1 MTNGAVEAN
10 ASPTLKV
17 IGRRLP
23 RVDARERVTGEARY
37 PADLALP
44 GMVHARLLRSPHA
57 HARIHRIDTTR
68 AEALSGVL
76 AAVSAVDFPE
86 LPVGATIPMG
96 ETGYDM
102 WMVAQINMARRKVHW
117 VGQPV
122 AAVAAVDVHVAQA
135 ALALIEVEYEPLP
148 AVLDIA
154 AAMAAD
160 APALHEH
167 VFTKGIEPR
176 PRTPGNVCSR
186 TVIARGDARGTLA
199 AAPATACL
207 SVQVDTA
214 HQGYLE
220 PQAVVAQ
227 VDSNGFAT
235 VWASTQGQFTA
246 ELMIAAMLALPA
258 SKLKVVPIEIGG
270 GFGGKICIHGE
281 AVAVRLAQKCRR
293 PVKLVLSR
301 EEVLQGGS
309 GPAAGALIDIAVGAG
324 EDGRL
329 VAIEGNY
336 RLDAG
341 GLPGLSPSLVMQASA
356 ALYQC
361 PNLDL
366 QGYDV
371 VTNKPRTEAY
381 RAPVGIQAA
390 FAMEQAMDM
399 LCQELEVDPLEFRLR
414 NASVTGSTMPIGTP
428 FPSIGLTTILERVR
442 RHACWCD
449 PLPEGRLPRGRGLAL
464 GYWRGT
470 SMTSAGHITIAGDGR
485 PMVTMGAVDLS
496 GTRTTMAQVVAEEFG
511 LTVEDIHIHT
521 GDSKSVGYSDAAAGS
536 RVARTMAAAL
546 VEASR
551 DALAQ
556 LSRRAAEKLQCA
568 AEELDYAGG
577 TFRARTGGA
586 ISLAELMQATL
597 TDGAIVGRGV
607 STKLPLGVEIGAH
620 VCDVEVDPRT
630 GLVTLLR
637 YTAFQD
643 VGLALNPAAVEG
655 QIEGSV
661 VQGLGWALTEGFD
674 YGPDGR
680 LRNASLL
687 DYRMPT
693 ALDVPRIEC
702 VIVET
707 PVPNVPYGLRGVGE
721 VPIVPPAAAVANAI
735 ARATGVRMTRMPMT
749 PERVFAALE
758 RARADT
764 RPERAEVTTPGTGRA

>member
-1 MTNGAVEAN
+1 MTTDAAVAGAA
-10 ASPTLKV
+10 AALKV
-17 IGRRLP
+17 LGRRLA

-57 HARIHRIDTTR
+57 HARIRRIDTTR
-68 AEALSGVL
+68 AGALKGVL
-76 AAVSAVDFPE
+76 AVVTAADFPE
-86 LPVGATIPMG
+86 LPVGAMIPMG

-102 WMVAQINMARRKVHW
+102 WMVAELNMARRKVCW

-122 AAVAAVDVHVAQA
+122 AAVAAVDVHVAEA
-135 ALALIEVEYEPLP
+135 ALALIEVDYDPLP
-148 AVLDIA
+148 AVLDIEA
-154 AAMAAD
+154 ALAEG
-160 APALHEH
+160 APVLHEH
-167 VFTKGIEPR
+167 VLTKGVEPR
-176 PRTPGNVCSR
+176 PRAASNLCSR
-186 TVIARGDARGTLA
+186 TLIGRGDAQA
-199 AAPATACL
+199 ALGQAHARARA
-207 SVQVDTA
+207 SVRIDTA

-220 PQAVVAQ
+220 PQVVVAE
-227 VDSNGFAT
+227 VDANGFAT

-246 ELMIAAMLALPA
+246 ELMISAMLGLPA
-258 SKLKVVPIEIGG
+258 SKLKVVPLEVGG
-270 GFGGKICIHGE
+270 GFGGKIAIHGE
-281 AVAVRLAQKCRR
+281 AAAVRLAQKCRR
-293 PVKLVLSR
+293 PVKIVLSR

-309 GPAAGALIDIAVGAG
+309 GPAAAAMIDIEVGAG
-324 EDGRL
+324 EDGGL
-329 VAIEGNY
+329 VAIDGTY
-336 RLDAG
+336 RMDAG

-361 PNLDL
+361 PNLNL
-366 QGYDV
+366 VGYDV

-381 RAPVGIQAA
+381 RGPGGIQAA

-399 LCQELEVDPLEFRLR
+399 LCERLGMDPLEFRRR

-428 FPSIGLTTILERVR
+428 FPSIGLTTILDRVGE
-442 RHACWCD
+442 HPCWRE
-449 PLPEGRLPRGRGLAL
+449 PLAKGNFPRGRGLAL

-485 PMVTMGAVDLS
+485 PMVTMGPVDIS

-511 LTVEDIHIHT
+511 LALEDVHIHT
-521 GDSKSVGYSDAAAGS
+521 GDSKSVGYSDGAAGS
-536 RVARTMAAAL
+536 RVARTATAAL

-551 DALAQ
+551 DALSQ
-556 LSRRAAEKLQCA
+556 LRKRAAEKLQCA
-568 AEELDYAGG
+568 ADQLDYAGG
-577 TFRARTGGA
+577 VFRARQAGGAA
-586 ISLAELMQATL
+586 ISLKELMAATL
-597 TDGAIVGRGV
+597 TDGAVVGRGV

-620 VCDVEVDPRT
+620 VCDVEVDTDT
-630 GLVTLLR
+630 GLVTVLR

-661 VQGLGWALTEGFD
+661 VQGLGWALSEGFD
-674 YGPDGR
+674 YGRDGR

-693 ALDVPRIEC
+693 ALDVPKIEC

-707 PVPNVPYGLRGVGE
+707 PVPNVPYGVRGVGE

-749 PERVFAALE
+749 PERVLAAL
-758 RARADT
+758 RGKA
-764 RPERAEVTTPGTGRA
+764 